1 MQENAS
7 AGTPVPTHA
16 QVDGQVENI
25 MPPEA

>member
-7 AGTPVPTHA
+7 AGTLVHTHA